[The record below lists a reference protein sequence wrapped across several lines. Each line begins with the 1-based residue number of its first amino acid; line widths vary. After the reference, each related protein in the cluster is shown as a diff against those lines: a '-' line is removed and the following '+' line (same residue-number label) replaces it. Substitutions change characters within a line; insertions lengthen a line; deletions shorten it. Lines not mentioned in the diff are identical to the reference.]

1 MINKENKK
9 KPLKSLV
16 GVLILS
22 AIATACSNGNSS
34 SNSSNSSNNEN
45 GDVSSL
51 QLIAPRTI
59 YSLPSGIGTGYMVVN
74 NPTNK
79 TVKNLHYSLT
89 NQVGSGQQVVI
100 DSVSADACAEVAA
113 YSQCNVKVIIPA
125 GAVAGSVGYVVDNS
139 DTNLLSRLGKVLKAD
154 ATNNIMASGIEQA
167 AYNKLSGADGIT
179 LSYYHTVINGTP
191 YILVSGLVASANAG
205 TFNKIVLV
213 NGGGTV
219 LPNQELISPV
229 SNAQGSTFSI
239 LLPIPSGNN
248 ISQIIKVQTQQ
259 DNTAVSTAT
268 SSSTLTTTQN
278 VGIAEMLPSAV
289 YLTTANPEQIITFA
303 NTGDA
308 IAQLQQLVSNNP
320 NVEIV
325 FNPGSLSSGSTS
337 TATLKLK
344 DKTVA
349 VTSGDVTL
357 TYNNGQTET
366 STSGTVDQN
375 VNPTPSPSPTPS
387 PTPGPAPAPTPSAA
401 LTAVFS
407 PDNNFFTTTTVGTV
421 SRQLTLTNSGNTDE
435 DAIVLTLPAN
445 FTISGGSSNSCTVTQ
460 GSSPATI
467 SNTLAVGSGNCDVTV
482 TYTNSGVTSLGSD
495 NISIAYNYNN
505 GIAAP
510 TPTSA
515 AVNYK
520 VTQSTANL
528 SLTPNTAQ
536 TYSSIVSDNTAVSTP
551 ISYTLT
557 NSGDE
562 TASSLAFNFTGTNSG
577 LFHSIAGGTCTSGGS
592 LSSTSGSNS
601 CTINTQFGPAANG
614 SAGAKTAAFNVS
626 YIPYTGAGTT
636 NTPDVSLSGTVTAAP
651 SATFTSAVTGNTFTG
666 GSGTSGAPYTGYTS
680 TAYTVSVTYT
690 NNSSIPATGF
700 TTAYTTLPTGWTMST
715 HGCNNVSMAATSG
728 TCTDVYTLNSALTG
742 TTSINLGNVTASWN
756 DNSGTY
762 NNQAI
767 QGSTVYANLSVR
779 PAITITPVTTTWNTM
794 MGSAYAFTATI
805 SGGSSTVTP
814 TVTGLT
820 GNTLSP
826 ASCALNDAAQPP
838 TTSCTFIITPYTG
851 IGNYSFWNPASVANS
866 TNVNTPSNAY
876 TPVTNISLQVSA
888 GNGATINGNPSPQ
901 TFSNITGTVIAPY
914 VYLPQTGQTPTAP
927 LDVTATTGADGNV
940 HVGIPWAYVSSGS
953 TAPTPRFEEVDSG
966 ECIKDNLTGLIWVKD
981 LNTVNGGVILTW
993 ESALSI
999 AAGGQWCSQ
1008 AAGTWR
1014 VPNINELASLINY
1027 SEANLANWLNTSIA
1041 NGGAGFSSV
1050 TSGAYWSSSSD
1061 ATNPTTKAWRANM
1074 NNGTI
1079 ATSTK
1084 ITSTNLRLFPVRGGQ

>member
-9 KPLKSLV
+9 SPLRRLV

-22 AIATACSNGNSS
+22 AIATACSTGDDS
-34 SNSSNSSNNEN
+34 SNSSNNNNNEN

-59 YSLPSGIGTGYMVVN
+59 YSLPSGIGNGYMVVN

-113 YSQCNVKVIIPA
+113 YSQCNVKVIVPA

-139 DTNLLSRLGKVLKAD
+139 DTNLLSRLGKVLRSD
-154 ATNNIMASGIEQA
+154 TTNNIVASGIEQA

-191 YILVSGLVASANAG
+191 YVLVSGLVASANAG

-213 NGGGTV
+213 NGSGAV

-229 SNAQGSTFSI
+229 SNAQGSTFNI

-289 YLTTANPEQIITFA
+289 YLTTTNPEQIITFA

-325 FNPGSLSSGSTS
+325 FNPASLSSGATS

-375 VNPTPSPSPTPS
+375 INPTPSPSPTPS

-401 LTAVFS
+401 LTAAFS

-421 SRQLTLTNSGNTDE
+421 SRQLTLTNTGNTDE

-482 TYTNSGVTSLGSD
+482 TYTNSSITSLGSD
-495 NISIAYNYNN
+495 NISIGYNYNN

-614 SAGAKTAAFNVS
+614 SAGAKTAVFNVS

-636 NTPDVSLSGTVTAAP
+636 NTSDVSLSGTVTAAP

-666 GSGTSGAPYTGYTS
+666 GSGTSGTPYTGYTS
-680 TAYTVSVTYT
+680 TAYTLSVTYT

-700 TTAYTTLPTGWTMST
+700 TTAYTTPPTGWTMST
-715 HGCNNVSMAATSG
+715 HGCNNVPMAATSG
-728 TCTDVYTLNSALTG
+728 SCTDVYTLNSASTG
-742 TTSINLGNVTASWN
+742 TTSINLGNVTASWS
-756 DNSGTY
+756 DSSGTY

-767 QGSTVYANLSVR
+767 QGSTIYANLSVLP
-779 PAITITPVTTTWNTM
+779 PAITIAPVDNWQTV

-805 SGGSSTVTP
+805 TGGNSTVTP
-814 TVTGLT
+814 TVSGLT
-820 GNTLSP
+820 GNTVSP
-826 ASCALNDAAQPP
+826 STCTLNSAVSGSE
-838 TTSCTFIITPYTG
+838 TCVFIVTSYTG
-851 IGNYSFWNPASVANS
+851 AGDYSFWNPASIANS
-866 TNVNTPSNAY
+866 TNVDTPSNAY
-876 TPVTNISLQVSA
+876 PPTAGISLQVTADNSA
-888 GNGATINGNPSPQ
+888 IINNGAAQP
-901 TFSNITGTVIAPY
+901 FSLTGTVIAPY
-914 VYLPQTGQTPTAP
+914 VYLAAPEEGASSATNTGITWGSGGT
-927 LDVTATTGADGNV
+927 
-940 HVGIPWAYVSSGS
+940 VS
-953 TAPTPRFEEVDSG
+953 TRFEAGSQSGGGTCTDSL
-966 ECIKDNLTGLIWVKD
+966 KDNLTELEWLKNAKEVCSSQC
-981 LNTVNGGVILTW
+981 TW
-993 ESALSI
+993 SSSNASGSAQKAI
-999 AAGGQWCSQ
+999 VDFNNAGGKCGYTDWRLPTITELLSLVNYAETDQATWLTSQ
-1008 AAGTWR
+1008 SFTN
-1014 VPNINELASLINY
+1014 VQL
-1027 SEANLANWLNTSIA
+1027 T
-1041 NGGAGFSSV
+1041 F
-1050 TSGAYWSSSSD
+1050 YWSSTPGGSGAWNITFLSSTSGYV
-1061 ATNPTTKAWRANM
+1061 ASGTTVNNYYAW
-1074 NNGTI
+1074 
-1079 ATSTK
+1079 
-1084 ITSTNLRLFPVRGGQ
+1084 PVRGGQ